1 MRETLQLSGETE
13 EDLLLMGTALVPGS
27 LSDAG

>member
-1 MRETLQLSGETE
+1 MKETLQLSGETE
-13 EDLLLMGTALVPGS
+13 EDLLLGTALVPGS